1 MQEEK
6 VIKYNQPTVL
16 PVPKVAAV
24 GIAGVIVTAIVAVL
38 AAFGILVPDEVSQA
52 ATGAVAGIIFVISA
66 IQTIVVFAAGYIKRD
81 QKPVDAVKEILETNP
96 TDLRG

>member
-6 VIKYNQPTVL
+6 VIKYNQPTSL

-38 AAFGILVPDEVSQA
+38 AAFGVIVPDEVSNA

-81 QKPVDAVKEILETNP
+81 AKPVEAVKEIISSKPE
-96 TDLRG
+96 DLRG